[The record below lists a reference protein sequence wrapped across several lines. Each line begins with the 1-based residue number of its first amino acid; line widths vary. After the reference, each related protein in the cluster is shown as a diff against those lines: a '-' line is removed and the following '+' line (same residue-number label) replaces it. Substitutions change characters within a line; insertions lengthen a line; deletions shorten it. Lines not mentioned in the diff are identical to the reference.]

1 MPSLFPEFEYDI
13 FISYRHN
20 DNQLDGWV
28 TEFVQKLEMELRAT
42 IKERVHLYFDQSR
55 SEGLQEHHLVGASL
69 GSKVN
74 TAIFIPIVSRTY
86 CDTGS
91 YAWKHEFLE
100 FLEINRQS
108 GRSLEVR
115 LAGGNVAG
123 RVLPVRIHNL
133 DAEDVYMMESRLN
146 GRLRSIDFVYESGGV
161 DRPLRL
167 RDDDAHQPGVLI
179 YRNQISKV
187 ALAIRD
193 LIASMKNPQG
203 QADGPAARPAADI
216 PAQALTRQILA
227 RHIRSD
233 PPDETPATAPAAGN
247 RVFLAWTSSDLKS
260 RREDLLI
267 SLSRAGFMVFPDFDC
282 PSSEE
287 DFSTEVAR
295 GLEQADFALHL
306 FSTEYGRCFE
316 ETEESF
322 PAFQYERA
330 RELSENGKIRQVIW
344 QCPEPGRPFKA
355 RQEAFIRDVR
365 NRLNSHSIFSSAGNA
380 MQLVD
385 ELRHY
390 LKPESKSS
398 GPADI
403 NTEIFFI
410 YNRQD
415 FSEAEAITDFLSA
428 EIPLEVLMIE
438 PNTETL
444 YRERTLQQ
452 LPETRLA
459 VVYFKHSGDWAI
471 PFIKQIWKDIGGAK
485 APNFFALVG
494 DEIPET
500 NAFRNFKAPRVISR
514 ITGGNRIAEEIR
526 SIYRNLQNPE
536 V

>member
-1 MPSLFPEFEYDI
+1 MPSIFPEFEYDV

-20 DNQLDGWV
+20 DNQFDGWV
-28 TEFVQKLEMELRAT
+28 SEFVEKLALELRAT
-42 IKERVHLYFDQSR
+42 IKGRVHLYFDQSR
-55 SEGLQEHHLVGASL
+55 SEGLQAHHLVGASL
-69 GSKVN
+69 DAKVN
-74 TAIFIPIVSRTY
+74 TAIFMPIVSRTY
-86 CDTGS
+86 CDPES
-91 YAWKHEFLE
+91 YAWQHEFQE
-100 FLEINRQS
+100 FLSINREA

-115 LAGGNVAG
+115 LPNGNVAS

-133 DAEDVYMMESRLN
+133 DQEDVVLMEDCLN

-167 RDDDAHQPGVLI
+167 KDDDAHQPGVLI

-187 ALAIRD
+187 ALAVRD
-193 LIASMKNPQG
+193 IISSLKHGGNP
-203 QADGPAARPAADI
+203 PPPPSRPPGDF
-216 PAQALTRQILA
+216 PEQALTRQILA
-227 RHIRSD
+227 SHLRSE
-233 PPDETPATAPAAGN
+233 PEPDKIGKAASSGN
-247 RVFLAWTSSDLKS
+247 RVFLAWTSSDLKA
-260 RREDLLI
+260 RREDLQI
-267 SLSRAGFMVFPDFDC
+267 SLTRAGFEVFPNFDC

-287 DFSTEVAR
+287 DFAEEVTKH
-295 GLEQADFALHL
+295 LNQADFALHL

-316 ETEESF
+316 ESEESF
-322 PAFQYERA
+322 PAFQYEKG
-330 RELSENGKIRQVIW
+330 RELSEKGQIRQVIW
-344 QCPEPGRPFKA
+344 QCLEPGKPLKT
-355 RQEAFIRDVR
+355 RQESLLREIR
-365 NRLNSHSIFSSAGNA
+365 NRLNSHSIFSGAANA

-385 ELRHY
+385 ELRNY
-390 LKPESKSS
+390 LHTEA
-398 GPADI
+398 PAKTATDI

-415 FSEAEAITDFLSA
+415 FTEAEQITDFLSA

-471 PFIKQIWKDIGGAK
+471 PFIKQVWKDIGGAK

-494 DEIPET
+494 DEIPEI

-514 ITGGNRIAEEIR
+514 ITGGHRIAEEIK
-526 SIYRNLQNPE
+526 SIYQNLQQQE
-536 V
+536 A

>member
-1 MPSLFPEFEYDI
+1 MPSLFPEYEYDL

-20 DNQLDGWV
+20 DNQFDGWV
-28 TEFVQKLEMELRAT
+28 TEFVEKLDLELRAT
-42 IKERVHLYFDQSR
+42 LKDRVHIYFDRSR
-55 SEGLQEHHLVGASL
+55 SEGLQEHHLVGESL
-69 GSKVN
+69 GRKVN
-74 TAIFIPIVSRTY
+74 SAIFIPIVSRTY
-86 CDTGS
+86 CDQES

-100 FLEINRQS
+100 FLAINDES
-108 GRSLEVR
+108 SRSLEIR
-115 LAGGNVAG
+115 LPGGNVAS

-133 DAEDVYMMESRLN
+133 DYEDVYLMENRLR

-167 RDDDAHQPGVLI
+167 KDDDAHQPGILI

-193 LIASMKNPQG
+193 LITGIRHGGNPPP
-203 QADGPAARPAADI
+203 PARQHTLI
-216 PAQALTRQILA
+216 PDEALTRQIVA
-227 RHIRSD
+227 RHLRSET
-233 PPDETPATAPAAGN
+233 DEITPEKSASSGN
-247 RVFLAWTSSDLKS
+247 RVFLAWTSSDLKAK
-260 RREDLLI
+260 REDLLI
-267 SLSRAGFMVFPDFDC
+267 SLTRAGFEVLPNFDC
-282 PSSEE
+282 PSTEE
-287 DFSTEVAR
+287 DFTAEV
-295 GLEQADFALHL
+295 GKHLEQADFALHI

-330 RELSENGKIRQVIW
+330 RELSEKGKIRQVIW
-344 QCPEPGRPFKA
+344 QCLEPGKAFKT
-355 RQEAFIRDVR
+355 RQEALIRDIR
-365 NRLNSHSIFSSAGNA
+365 NKLNSHSIFSSAGNA

-390 LKPESKSS
+390 LRPENKS
-398 GPADI
+398 AATVDI

-415 FSEAEAITDFLSA
+415 HSEAESITDFLSA

-444 YRERTLQQ
+444 YRERTLKQ

-471 PFIKQIWKDIGGAK
+471 PFIKQVWKDIGGAK

-494 DEIPET
+494 DEIPEI
-500 NAFRNFKAPRVISR
+500 NAFRNFRAPKVISR
-514 ITGGNRIAEEIR
+514 ITGGHRIAQEIR
-526 SIYRNLQNPE
+526 SIYMELQNQE
-536 V
+536 A